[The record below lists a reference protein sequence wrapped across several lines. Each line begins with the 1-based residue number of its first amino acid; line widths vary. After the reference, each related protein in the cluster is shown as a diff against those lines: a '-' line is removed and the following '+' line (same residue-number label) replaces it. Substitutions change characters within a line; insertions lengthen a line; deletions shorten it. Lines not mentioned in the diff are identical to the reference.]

1 MVADKPDAFVEKE
14 KIRLDSMGGHR
25 SIKKHVDNLKKSS
38 KDLPK
43 IFGLASGCFSCLPMH
58 ISKKGYQ

>member
-25 SIKKHVDNLKKSS
+25 SIKKQL
-38 KDLPK
+38 
-43 IFGLASGCFSCLPMH
+43 IT
-58 ISKKGYQ
+58 